1 MVIGHIHIWDVIH
14 VCVCSIH
21 IADSHSRMLNVTARL
36 AIEIKNLPHWVID
49 WTDNTPQRDPA
60 SLTISD
66 LLPSEADGQ
75 ELNKRAVQHVMSIL
89 VEEFSSISYLAA
101 LIPPEDS
108 PHKACKSRIVPMK
121 LLFKDEKYKSQT
133 TEILDRLAVD
143 AQLSGKPEVYTSGYY
158 MYRTV

>member
-1 MVIGHIHIWDVIH
+1 M
-14 VCVCSIH
+14 
-21 IADSHSRMLNVTARL
+21 
-36 AIEIKNLPHWVID
+36 ID

-108 PHKACKSRIVPMK
+108 PIRPANQ
-121 LLFKDEKYKSQT
+121 E
-133 TEILDRLAVD
+133 
-143 AQLSGKPEVYTSGYY
+143 
-158 MYRTV
+158 